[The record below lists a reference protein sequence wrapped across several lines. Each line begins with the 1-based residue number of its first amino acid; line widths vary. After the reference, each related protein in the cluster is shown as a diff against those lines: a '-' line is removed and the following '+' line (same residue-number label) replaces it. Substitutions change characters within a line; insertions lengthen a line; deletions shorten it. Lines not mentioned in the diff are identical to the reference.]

1 MFGNQSVQC
10 DTGPKCRKIPNGI
23 HREAEKSWRS
33 PSEMNGHAKVLT
45 NGQVPHDFTGTSP
58 KQPVHDSTS
67 AKESYEDVPLHVA
80 CLTYLGFYLLMVL
93 GYFNQLFFTPNVAT
107 EKNRDGYPSLY
118 DNFERFYFRYVY
130 RRVRDCWNRPI
141 CSVPGAEVVLKDRI
155 TKDYGWTFEFTGTET
170 KCLNLGSY
178 NYLGFAQEVGPCA
191 EEVESTIKEYG
202 LASCSPRLELG
213 NTPLQ
218 NELEALTAE
227 FLNVDDAIVFTG
239 TETKCLNLGSYN
251 YLGFAQEVG
260 PCAEEVESTIK
271 EYGLASCSPRL
282 ELGNTPLQNELEAL
296 TAEFLNV
303 DDAIVFGMGFATNSL
318 NLPTLLSPGCLCVSD
333 EKNHASIILGLRL
346 SGAKTVVFKHN
357 NMRDLERVLETNI
370 INGQPGSGAPWKKIL
385 IVVEGIYSM
394 EGSIVKLPEI
404 IALKKKYKAYLY
416 LDEAHSIGASGPHGR
431 GIVDYFGINPREV
444 DILMGTFTKSFG
456 SAGGYIAGDK
466 RLINFLR
473 CNSHA
478 HCYASSMAPPVTQQ
492 ILTSM
497 KIIMGKDGS
506 NEGAKRIDQLARNTR
521 YFRRRLAQMGVI
533 TFGHE
538 DSPVVPMLVYLFSKL
553 GAVVRTLTT
562 KHIAVVGV
570 GFPATP
576 LMEGRI
582 RFCLSAAHTKEQLDY
597 ALAQINEISDTMGLK
612 YSRKPRDPNPI
623 IY

>member
-1 MFGNQSVQC
+1 MAARGVAGGVGEADSGEILR
-10 DTGPKCRKIPNGI
+10 DGGPKCRGLANGV
-23 HREAEKSWRS
+23 HADGGRRW
-33 PSEMNGHAKVLT
+33 PSAQMNGHAKGMT
-45 NGQVPHDFTGTSP
+45 NGQLPHDYP
-58 KQPVHDSTS
+58 KKPRGGDSTS
-67 AKESYEDVPLHVA
+67 AKESYEEVPLFVA

-93 GYFNQLFFTPNVAT
+93 GYFNQLFFTPKVAK
-107 EKNRDGYPSLY
+107 ERHRDGYPSLY

-141 CSVPGAEVVLKDRI
+141 CSVPGAEVVLKDRV
-155 TKDYGWTFEFTGTET
+155 TKDYGWTFEFTGTQT

-178 NYLGFAQEVGPCA
+178 NYLGFAEETGPCA
-191 EEVESTIKEYG
+191 EAVEATIREYG
-202 LASCSPRLELG
+202 LASCSARRELG
-213 NTPLQ
+213 NSPLHE
-218 NELEALTAE
+218 ELETLTAE
-227 FLNVDDAIVFTG
+227 FLG
-239 TETKCLNLGSYN
+239 
-251 YLGFAQEVG
+251 
-260 PCAEEVESTIK
+260 VE
-271 EYGLASCSPRL
+271 
-282 ELGNTPLQNELEAL
+282 
-296 TAEFLNV
+296 
-303 DDAIVFGMGFATNSL
+303 DAIVFGMGFATNSL

-357 NMRDLERVLETNI
+357 NMRDLERVLERNVV
-370 INGQPGSGAPWKKIL
+370 NGQPGTGAPWKKIL
-385 IVVEGIYSM
+385 IVVEGIFSM

-431 GIVDYFGINPREV
+431 GVVDYFGIDPREV

-456 SAGGYIAGDK
+456 SAGGYIAGEK

-473 CNSHA
+473 SQSHA
-478 HCYASSMAPPVTQQ
+478 HCYASSMAPPVAQQ

-497 KIIMGKDGS
+497 KIIMGKEDAG
-506 NEGAKRIDQLARNTR
+506 EGARRIDQLARNTR
-521 YFRRRLAQMGVI
+521 YFRRRLAQIGVI

-562 KHIAVVGV
+562 KNIAVVGV

-597 ALAQINEISDTMGLK
+597 ALAQIDEISDTMGLK

>member
-1 MFGNQSVQC
+1 MNGMNAESGASGAITC
-10 DTGPKCRKIPNGI
+10 SPGLKSRRMPNGV
-23 HREAEKSWRS
+23 HGEVGKRWASA
-33 PSEMNGHAKVLT
+33 EMNGHTKTVS
-45 NGQVPHDFTGTSP
+45 NGQVFGNFPTNTTKSLRGR
-58 KQPVHDSTS
+58 DSTS
-67 AKESYEDVPLHVA
+67 AKESYEEVPLFVA

-93 GYFNQLFFTPNVAT
+93 GYFNHLFFTPNVAT
-107 EKNRDGYPSLY
+107 EKHRDGYPSLY
-118 DNFERFYFRYVY
+118 DHFERFYFRYVY

-141 CSVPGAEVVLKDRI
+141 CSVPGAEVVLKDRV
-155 TKDYGWTFEFTGTET
+155 TKDYGWTFEFTGTQT

-178 NYLGFAQEVGPCA
+178 NYLGFAEEKGPCA
-191 EEVESTIKEYG
+191 TAVEETIRKYG
-202 LASCSPRLELG
+202 LAFSSPRRELG
-213 NTPLQ
+213 TNPLHI
-218 NELEALTAE
+218 ELETLTAE
-227 FLNVDDAIVFTG
+227 FLG
-239 TETKCLNLGSYN
+239 
-251 YLGFAQEVG
+251 
-260 PCAEEVESTIK
+260 
-271 EYGLASCSPRL
+271 
-282 ELGNTPLQNELEAL
+282 
-296 TAEFLNV
+296 V

-318 NLPTLLSPGCLCVSD
+318 NLPTLLSPGCLCISD

-357 NMRDLERVLETNI
+357 NMRDLERVLQRNI
-370 INGQPGSGAPWKKIL
+370 VNGQPGSGEPWKKIL

-404 IALKKKYKAYLY
+404 VALKKKYKAYLY

-431 GIVDYFGINPREV
+431 GIVDYFGINPRDV

-466 RLINFLR
+466 KLINFLR

-478 HCYASSMAPPVTQQ
+478 HCYASSMAPPVAQQ

-497 KIIMGKDGS
+497 KIIMGKDGTD
-506 NEGAKRIDQLARNTR
+506 EGQRRIDQLARNTR
-521 YFRRRLAQMGVI
+521 YFRRRLAQIGVI

-562 KHIAVVGV
+562 KNIAVVGV

-597 ALAQINEISDTMGLK
+597 ALARIDEISDTMGLK

-623 IY
+623 PY